1 MTHSKEK
8 TSTETVPEKDLMAD
22 LLDKDSRTMDLKML
36 KGLMRSGESQQNDVW
51 TKWKYQQGDQKP
63 EKKPR
68 RNSGAENTTTEMKN
82 SLEGFKGRFEQT
94 EKSVNVK
101 TG

>member
-1 MTHSKEK
+1 
-8 TSTETVPEKDLMAD
+8 MAD

-36 KGLMRSGESQQNDVW
+36 KGLMRRGESQQNDVW

-63 EKKPR
+63 KKKPR